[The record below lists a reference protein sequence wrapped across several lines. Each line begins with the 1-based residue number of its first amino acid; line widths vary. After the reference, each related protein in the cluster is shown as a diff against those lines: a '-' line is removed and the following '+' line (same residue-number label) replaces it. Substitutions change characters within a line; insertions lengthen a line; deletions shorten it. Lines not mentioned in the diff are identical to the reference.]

1 MLKTNFTAGQKHVY
15 SLVQKKRHTLNEC
28 MTCSL
33 REWLLWKK
41 LWSVRVH
48 YISLKGTSSNQNI
61 RVVLI
66 SHRVLLSTNVA
77 CSLNQLFLKHGNIL
91 LQKQRQIHRTVT
103 EDGATSARNVKLF
116 FKSKKTLSFK
126 LANLH
131 TAGVKSKTTLQPK
144 IILISLIKWA
154 PGSCLAAALG
164 PDISSGFYML
174 ARLHSAWLQHTA
186 AIAHLSP
193 NISTHCCWNW
203 KTI

>member
-1 MLKTNFTAGQKHVY
+1 MSQSSWTSMLKMLKTNFTAGQKYVY

-28 MTCSL
+28 MTCPL

-48 YISLKGTSSNQNI
+48 YISLKGTSSYQNI

-77 CSLNQLFLKHGNIL
+77 CSLNQRFLKHCNIL
-91 LQKQRQIHRTVT
+91 LHKQINRTVT

-116 FKSKKTLSFK
+116 FKSKQILSFK

-154 PGSCLAAALG
+154 PA
-164 PDISSGFYML
+164 
-174 ARLHSAWLQHTA
+174 
-186 AIAHLSP
+186 
-193 NISTHCCWNW
+193 
-203 KTI
+203 